1 MMSMSAEQD
10 GAESVPQLPHQLEAT
25 GGRDGEQGAP
35 VLQVSQLSPSQPRL
49 DDHTRDEVCWV
60 WT

>member
-10 GAESVPQLPHQLEAT
+10 GAESVPQLPHQVE
-25 GGRDGEQGAP
+25 GRDGEQDAP